1 MGTSNL
7 FEPLLLWG
15 IPIAVLNYLY
25 AVLPF
30 YFTIV
35 FYYSLLLYQVFCT
48 FTYSSLLQFM
58 SLSDDS
64 ACFLRFLYTDEL
76 LIKLIFFSSVLSF
89 YHTLYTGY
97 FIVKYTLYNELSLL
111 HINFFQ
117 FRISFKWP
125 FLHLVYFIINYLFFI
140 VEL

>member
-1 MGTSNL
+1 MRYSHCSFKLPLCCTS
-7 FEPLLLWG
+7 
-15 IPIAVLNYLY
+15 
-25 AVLPF
+25 F

-35 FYYSLLLYQVFCT
+35 FYYSLLLYHVFCT

-64 ACFLRFLYTDEL
+64 ACFLRFLNTDEL

-111 HINFFQ
+111 HMNFSQ
-117 FRISFKWP
+117 FRSSFKWP